1 MVKSNVQNVRDT
13 KFFETGY
20 IIIGKN
26 IFDVEYF
33 MSGLLK
39 KIVDLY
45 IGV

>member
-26 IFDVEYF
+26 IFDVEEI
-33 MSGLLK
+33 S
-39 KIVDLY
+39 INQSRDLNQY
-45 IGV
+45 HVAS